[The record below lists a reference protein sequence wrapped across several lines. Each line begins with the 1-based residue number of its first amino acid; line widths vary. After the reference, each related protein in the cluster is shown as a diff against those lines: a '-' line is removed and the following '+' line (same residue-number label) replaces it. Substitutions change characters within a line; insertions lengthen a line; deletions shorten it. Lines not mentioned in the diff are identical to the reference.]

1 MNAQIKGKTTLEVVG
16 LLLKHDPKA
25 SDEQLGDVV
34 SEWGHLLDD
43 SPAEPAKPV
52 QPAHGEDGAGAPEKD
67 S

>member
-1 MNAQIKGKTTLEVVG
+1 